1 MIYGIRGNRFFSN
14 FSRLLFAKT
23 RPTEEKGE
31 IPAFFRII
39 IFIPILK
46 IAPSR
51 ERHRKMGKE
60 ERETEPPFG
69 FADFERRRHPRFPV
83 DLPIEYWPINKS
95 KSRPGRMIDVSEG
108 GLLLHLSEPLEIG
121 QTLGLNLFIDTGP
134 DLDSIEALVRVEVVW
149 KDIYLGKDGDFRIG
163 VKFVDI
169 SAEDMDK
176 LKNFLNTRMNLKTP
190 PS

>member
-1 MIYGIRGNRFFSN
+1 
-14 FSRLLFAKT
+14 
-23 RPTEEKGE
+23 
-31 IPAFFRII
+31 
-39 IFIPILK
+39 
-46 IAPSR
+46 
-51 ERHRKMGKE
+51 MGKE

-69 FADFERRRHPRFPV
+69 LADFERRRHPRFPV
-83 DLPIEYWPINKS
+83 DLPIEYWQINKS

-169 SAEDMDK
+169 SAEDVDK
-176 LKNFLNTRMNLKTP
+176 LKNFLNTQMNLKTP